1 MTHTPGPWKDRV
13 ATGMPDHMISGS
25 REGVC
30 VIPFKYG
37 EGSGTARRNANA
49 RLIAAAPELL
59 AWLEAFCAMWRCGVR
74 NTDNIEA
81 AVTDARALLAR
92 ISDDHDCGPGCD
104 CENNVR

>member
-13 ATGMPDHMISGS
+13 ATGTPDHMISGS
-25 REGVC
+25 GEGVC

-59 AWLEAFCAMWRCGVR
+59 ALLVEWPVNMPASEWNAWHDRR
-74 NTDNIEA
+74 
-81 AVTDARALLAR
+81 RALLAR
-92 ISDDHDCGPGCD
+92 ITTP
-104 CENNVR
+104 